1 MHGSRQQHS
10 RSIAIELNERRLSLS
25 RPDDG
30 SRLLDIEQK
39 SPTQPAT
46 RVQRIRALWPWA
58 FFFVI
63 GNMTIAWAIA
73 LGWAVFAFIRWLVD

>member
-1 MHGSRQQHS
+1 M
-10 RSIAIELNERRLSLS
+10 A
-25 RPDDG
+25 PVY
-30 SRLLDIEQK
+30 IEQK

-46 RVQRIRALWPWA
+46 RVQRIGALWPWA